1 MLHEFVANLTARQP
15 QLFGGALTPET
26 FALPEQRAALERRLA
41 ARGAVDAAGWPNWL
55 SKAKTHRGVRALRS
69 ADASSLA
76 ALGQALV
83 QERVRPLLL
92 PSLRRAFDI
101 GLYVVVSSVR
111 PLRVYAH
118 DVALVRF
125 CEAEYPQTPAQFAEA
140 SRFVVKEYTPIWD
153 LRATFGAD
161 LARCGGAAA
170 CALRRR
176 LQAEGWDADALWRRM
191 ERAAAALLA
200 ELRPAVEARLRAQRL
215 RSDIVFELFRF
226 DFLVDERARPVLTEV
241 NISPNMVGRVP
252 EDSAAKERLLRDT
265 LRLALARLD
274 PHPPAGG
281 ARGSAAAAPPA
292 AARSR
297 RRATRAAAAASPPR
311 RRARS
316 RRRRPRRRST
326 AGAAS
331 RRRPTT
337 TSRRRCGARRRGAT
351 PSCAACCAE
360 GHRFSLR
367 IFGRASSIVCV
378 RLVSARLGHLGRL
391 SARAP
396 ERQCAASSHE
406 RKADTEPVDAVEHRH
421 LRRALGVA
429 ARRARAAPDLS
440 SSAASAYG
448 GARRVQPSESERRRH
463 RARPSRCC
471 SRSHLRRLRRLREFG
486 APIIAFVKR
495 SVEAQIRQPSS
506 SDHPQI

>member
-1 MLHEFVANLTARQP
+1 MGWPSWFSRTSPSTRAVRLIEPQSPALAPVDWAARKNGLRLTRGSDWDVLWSYRVPWNSAAYLHRANRSAPFSSPPPFVINHLPGTYALASKKMLHEFVANLTARQP
-15 QLFGGALTPET
+15 QLFGGGALTPET

-76 ALGQALV
+76 ALGAALV

-140 SRFVVKEYTPIWD
+140 SRFVVKEYTPIWE

-191 ERAAAALLA
+191 KRAAAALLA

-252 EDSAAKERLLRDT
+252 EDAAAKERLLRDT

-297 RRATRAAAAASPPR
+297 RRAPRAAAAASPPR

-337 TSRRRCGARRRGAT
+337 SVAAAVWGAT
-351 PSCAACCAE
+351 PRRDAE
-360 GHRFSLR
+360 LR
-367 IFGRASSIVCV
+367 CLLRGR
-378 RLVSARLGHLGRL
+378 
-391 SARAP
+391 
-396 ERQCAASSHE
+396 
-406 RKADTEPVDAVEHRH
+406 T
-421 LRRALGVA
+421 
-429 ARRARAAPDLS
+429 
-440 SSAASAYG
+440 
-448 GARRVQPSESERRRH
+448 
-463 RARPSRCC
+463 
-471 SRSHLRRLRRLREFG
+471 
-486 APIIAFVKR
+486 
-495 SVEAQIRQPSS
+495 
-506 SDHPQI
+506 

>member
-1 MLHEFVANLTARQP
+1 MGWPSWFSRTSPSTRTVRLIEPQSPALAPVDWAARKNGLRLARGSDWDVLWSYRVPWNSAAYLHRTNRSAPYSSPPPFVINHLPGTYALASKKMLHEFVANLTARQP
-15 QLFGGALTPET
+15 QLFGGGALTPET

-76 ALGQALV
+76 ALGAALV

-140 SRFVVKEYTPIWD
+140 SRFVVKEYTPIWE

-252 EDSAAKERLLRDT
+252 EDAAAKERLLRDT
-265 LRLALARLD
+265 LRGR
-274 PHPPAGG
+274 PRPP
-281 ARGSAAAAPPA
+281 RPA
-292 AARSR
+292 SVRR
-297 RRATRAAAAASPPR
+297 RRARAPLNGAAAGCCALEAPCAASGGHASPPR

-326 AGAAS
+326 AGAAA

-360 GHRFSLR
+360 GHRDL
-367 IFGRASSIVCV
+367 AYEVLDAPPPSSAF
-378 RLVSARLGHLGRL
+378 VSSAPLGHRPAFGAR
-391 SARAP
+391 ARAP
-396 ERQCAASSHE
+396 MRRQ
-406 RKADTEPVDAVEHRH
+406 
-421 LRRALGVA
+421 
-429 ARRARAAPDLS
+429 
-440 SSAASAYG
+440 
-448 GARRVQPSESERRRH
+448 QP
-463 RARPSRCC
+463 
-471 SRSHLRRLRRLREFG
+471 
-486 APIIAFVKR
+486 
-495 SVEAQIRQPSS
+495 
-506 SDHPQI
+506 

>member
-1 MLHEFVANLTARQP
+1 MGWPSWFTRTSPSTRAVRLIEPQSPALAPVDWAARKNGLRVTRGSDWDVLWSYRVPWNSAAYLHRANRSAPFSSPPPFVINHLPGTYALASKKMLHEFVANLTARQP
-15 QLFGGALTPET
+15 QLFGGGALTPET

-76 ALGQALV
+76 ALGAALV

-140 SRFVVKEYTPIWD
+140 SRFVVKEYTPIWE

-191 ERAAAALLA
+191 KRAAAALLA

-215 RSDIVFELFRF
+215 RSDVVFELFRF

-252 EDSAAKERLLRDT
+252 EDAAAKERLLRDT

-281 ARGSAAAAPPA
+281 ARGL
-292 AARSR
+292 
-297 RRATRAAAAASPPR
+297 
-311 RRARS
+311 
-316 RRRRPRRRST
+316 
-326 AGAAS
+326 
-331 RRRPTT
+331 
-337 TSRRRCGARRRGAT
+337 RCGAAAGCCALEAPCAASGGGCLTAEASRALSQAAAEEALDGWRRISPTADNDVAAAVWGAT
-351 PSCAACCAE
+351 PRRDAE
-360 GHRFSLR
+360 LR
-367 IFGRASSIVCV
+367 CLLRGR
-378 RLVSARLGHLGRL
+378 
-391 SARAP
+391 
-396 ERQCAASSHE
+396 
-406 RKADTEPVDAVEHRH
+406 T
-421 LRRALGVA
+421 
-429 ARRARAAPDLS
+429 
-440 SSAASAYG
+440 
-448 GARRVQPSESERRRH
+448 
-463 RARPSRCC
+463 
-471 SRSHLRRLRRLREFG
+471 
-486 APIIAFVKR
+486 
-495 SVEAQIRQPSS
+495 
-506 SDHPQI
+506 